1 MIGGIVKSGRIR
13 GLVVDG
19 VRSRASERDQLPI
32 GRIGRRLL
40 ESGSARTECMRRYP
54 RKPHHHTSQIR
65 YALNL
70 SNLLLLINHPPP
82 TGRLEHLSYTENRV
96 LRQLTLRA
104 PFPQVPILSLE
115 LTPRTLSTITSPIF
129 SKFVLELGKKTSFP
143 IHSAFLETLGPLGPD
158 RQASS
163 RIDLPWSATNSG
175 SLSERENR
183 TTGEGGRS
191 KPTRRSA
198 FRFRRGGVVFYLKPL
213 SFA

>member
-1 MIGGIVKSGRIR
+1 
-13 GLVVDG
+13 
-19 VRSRASERDQLPI
+19 
-32 GRIGRRLL
+32 
-40 ESGSARTECMRRYP
+40 MRRYP

-70 SNLLLLINHPPP
+70 SNLLLLINRPPP

-96 LRQLTLRA
+96 LRQLTLRT

-158 RQASS
+158 RQALRGSICLGARRIQARYQNGKTVRPGRGDVPNPREGQLSVSS
-163 RIDLPWSATNSG
+163 
-175 SLSERENR
+175 E
-183 TTGEGGRS
+183 EGLCS
-191 KPTRRSA
+191 I
-198 FRFRRGGVVFYLKPL
+198 
-213 SFA
+213 